1 MTTALVI
8 VGLIALAAV
17 SVVVW
22 LLLRGGSSAAPI
34 NSDISVLQ
42 KTLELLLKDT
52 QNLKSEQR
60 VAQEAGQHI
69 KTEMRQLTDVLSQF
83 KTRQEERDRQET
95 EYNMAIQSSVKNIE
109 SLFRGSKSKGI
120 AGESILR
127 EILKVFPPELI
138 VFDYPIEGKPV
149 EFGLKLADGKIV
161 PMDSKI
167 VALEELTRLET
178 ETNEDVRSRLIKKAE
193 LEVAKKIKEV
203 ASYIHPPTTYEQAI
217 MLIPDLLYSVLK
229 EAPYRASQHSV
240 ILLSYSMAV
249 PYILTL
255 RHLHSRTLATYDEQ
269 QVTAFLDDLGR
280 ILNEMEDALENK
292 LTRGNTMITN
302 ATGEYRQMLSR
313 IRGRI
318 SRLAEASHLPEL
330 VGSTK
335 DE

>member
-1 MTTALVI
+1 MITALIV
-8 VGLIALAAV
+8 VGLIALIAIGV
-17 SVVVW
+17 MVW
-22 LLLRGGSSAAPI
+22 SLARPAAPV
-34 NSDISVLQ
+34 NSDTSVLQ

-69 KTEMRQLTDVLSQF
+69 KAEMRQLTDVLSQF
-83 KTRQEERDRQET
+83 KTRQEERDRQEV

-127 EILKVFPPELI
+127 EIFKIFPPELI

-167 VALEELTRLET
+167 VALDELNRLET
-178 ETNEDVRSRLIKKAE
+178 ETNEEVRGRLIKKAE

-229 EAPYRASQHSV
+229 EAPYKASQHSV

-255 RHLHSRTLATYDEQ
+255 RHLYSRTLATYDEQ

-280 ILNEMEDALENK
+280 ILNDMEDALENK
-292 LTRGNTMITN
+292 LTRGNTMIAN
-302 ATGEYRQMLSR
+302 ATGEYRQMLDR

-318 SRLAEASHLPEL
+318 SRLAEANHLPEL
-330 VGSTK
+330 VGTTK